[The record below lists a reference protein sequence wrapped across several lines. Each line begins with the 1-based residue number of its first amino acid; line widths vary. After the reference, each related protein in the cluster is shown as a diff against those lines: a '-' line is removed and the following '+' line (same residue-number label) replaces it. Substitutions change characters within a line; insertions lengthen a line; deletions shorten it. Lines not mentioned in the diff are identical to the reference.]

1 MQDPEAQI
9 TLETAQTLG
18 LSEAEFQQIIKIM
31 GRVPNFTELSIFS
44 VMWPEHRSNKNSIYW
59 LKTLPREGGHLLA
72 SAGEEDARLVNIG
85 DGWACAFKIKS
96 HNHPSGIEPYQR
108 PAPGVGSIHHGI
120 FTMGARPIAA
130 IYSLRFGNIEKPHTR
145 HLLRGVAKGIGD
157 YSKGIGVP
165 TVGGEVYFNDCYNQ
179 NILVNAMSVGLV
191 RIGETLPARADG
203 PGNPIFIIG
212 AATGKD
218 GIHGAT
224 FASADLIEDTAGGLP
239 TVQVGDPF
247 QEKLLLEATLE
258 ALPTGA
264 IAGVQDLGAGGI
276 ARSTAEMSARS
287 NTGMRIDLDKVP
299 TRQDA
304 MKPLEILLSE
314 SQERLLVIARK
325 GQEGAL
331 LELFEKWGLAC
342 AQIGEVTTTG
352 RLEFSHQ
359 GKLLADLEAKL
370 LVQGGGA
377 PVNQREHQKPAYLK
391 RISRYKI
398 SHVPKP
404 DDYLKAA
411 RQLAASP
418 NIGSKR
424 WIYEQYDSMAGTN
437 SMSSNAPSDAALVRV
452 EGTRKALALT
462 TGCNSAYVFADPYI
476 GTMIA
481 VAEAARN
488 IVCSGGEPV
497 AITNS
502 LHFGNPDDPEVY
514 WQFVM
519 AIKGM
524 GEACRRFNIPAAGS
538 NLSFYN
544 QTVDQGQT
552 EPIYPT
558 PIIGM
563 IGILEDYSQPMT
575 LDFKMTGHQIYMIG
589 TPQDDLGSSEF
600 LRQVHGIN
608 HSPAPA
614 FDLDEEYHVQ
624 ANLKKLLC
632 KGWIASAHDISDG
645 GLFTALM
652 ECAMPRGLGFEI
664 EADSNFRKDAYLF
677 GESQSRILI
686 SLALENED
694 ALVNHL
700 NTHNVSFT
708 KLGEVKGERAVID
721 EEDFGKITEWASV
734 YLQGLEQ
741 KMEA

>member
-1 MQDPEAQI
+1 MQDTEAQI
-9 TLETAQTLG
+9 TLETAQNLG
-18 LSEAEFQQIIKIM
+18 LSEAEFQQIIIIM
-31 GRVPNFTELSIFS
+31 GRVPDFTELSIFS
-44 VMWPEHRSNKNSIYW
+44 VMWSEYCSNKNSIYW
-59 LKTLPREGGHLLA
+59 LKTVPRAGSRLLA
-72 SAGEEDARLVNIG
+72 SSEEEDAKLVDIG
-85 DGWACAFKIKS
+85 DGWACAFNLQS
-96 HNHPSGIEPYQR
+96 HTPSYIEPYQGGMR
-108 PAPGVGSIHHGI
+108 GADSIHRGI
-120 FTMGARPIAA
+120 FTMGARPIVALN
-130 IYSLRFGNIEKPHTR
+130 SLYFGNIKNAHTR
-145 HLLRGVAKGIGD
+145 HLLRSVVKGISDHG
-157 YSKGIGVP
+157 KAIGVP
-165 TVGGEVYFNDCYNQ
+165 PVGVTLYFNDSYNN
-179 NILVNAMSVGLV
+179 NILVNTMSVGLV
-191 RIGETLPARADG
+191 RISETIPARADG
-203 PGNPIFIIG
+203 PGNPVFIVG
-212 AATGKD
+212 AATGNV

-224 FASADLIEDTAGGLP
+224 STSSGLADKPAGGLP
-239 TVQVGDPF
+239 AVQVRAPF
-247 QEKLLLEATLE
+247 QGKLLLEATLE
-258 ALPTGA
+258 ALQTGA

-287 NTGMRIDLDKVP
+287 GTGMRINLDKVP

-314 SQERLLVIARK
+314 SQDRLLVVARE
-325 GQEGAL
+325 GQEGVL
-331 LELFEKWGLAC
+331 LELFEKWGLTC
-342 AQIGEVTTTG
+342 AQIGEVTATD

-359 GKLLADLEAKL
+359 GKLIADLEAKL
-370 LVQGGGA
+370 LVKGGGA
-377 PVNQREHQKPAYLK
+377 PVYQRDYQKPAYLK
-391 RISRYKI
+391 QISRYKL

-411 RQLAASP
+411 RQLFSSP
-418 NIGSKR
+418 NIGSKH
-424 WIYEQYDSMAGTN
+424 WIYQQYDSMVDTN
-437 SMSSNAPSDAALVRV
+437 PISSATLSDAVLVGV
-452 EGTRKALALT
+452 EGTRKALVLT
-462 TGCNSAYVFADPYI
+462 AGCNSSYVFADPYI

-497 AITNS
+497 AITTS
-502 LHFGNPDDPEVY
+502 LNFGSPDDPEVY

-524 GEACRRFNIPAAGS
+524 GEACRRFNIPVADS
-538 NLSFYN
+538 NLCFHH
-544 QTVDQGQT
+544 QTDDQGQT
-552 EPIYPT
+552 DPIYPT

-563 IGILEDYSQPMT
+563 LGILEDCSQPMT
-575 LDFKMTGHQIYMIG
+575 LDFKMPGHQIYMIG

-600 LRQVHGIN
+600 LRQVHGIH

-614 FDLDEEYHVQ
+614 FDLDEEFHVQ
-624 ANLKKLLC
+624 ANLKKLLR
-632 KGWIASAHDISDG
+632 KGWIASAHDISGG

-721 EEDFGKITEWASV
+721 EEDFGKITEWASI
-734 YLQGLEQ
+734 YLQELEQ
-741 KMEA
+741 KIEA